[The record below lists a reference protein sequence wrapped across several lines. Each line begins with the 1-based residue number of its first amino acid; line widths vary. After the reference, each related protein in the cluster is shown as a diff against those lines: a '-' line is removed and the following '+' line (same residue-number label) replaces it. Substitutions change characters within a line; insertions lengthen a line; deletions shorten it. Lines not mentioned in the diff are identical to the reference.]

1 MLVIMAFLPDRHC
14 NLNAHKLNFSLKEIR
29 IPLEHFSKS
38 CAALVAPH
46 QCASRKVICGLT
58 PHWKDG
64 AGPGPAKKNRAGFI
78 DIQNLFY
85 ETRTKDR
92 DAGSWGYR
100 GEERPKLTPCILLA
114 PSACQRGVGRGGRKW
129 RQKGSRQFAVLL
141 HFDSARW
148 GYLWG

>member
-1 MLVIMAFLPDRHC
+1 MLVIKAFLPDRHC

-92 DAGSWGYR
+92 DAGSWGLPGGGAPKINSLHPARAVCLPTRGRER
-100 GEERPKLTPCILLA
+100 GEKMETE
-114 PSACQRGVGRGGRKW
+114 G
-129 RQKGSRQFAVLL
+129 
-141 HFDSARW
+141 
-148 GYLWG
+148 